1 MSNFLNS
8 GRFIKARASLPG
20 TEWPRW
26 WELRWQNPLLSW
38 GKGWDW
44 TELIQFF
51 LTGFFLK
58 LNYEDSSAL
67 TSVDLQAM
75 SLPPLPND
83 RSSTWLRMFFTA
95 FRKLDALVGRRFI
108 FQKHCLLFGGN
119 LFFIRKEIP
128 IEKNT
133 KTKGPQKQ
141 YHQEHCWEKGQIR
154 VHADHLRWEDQ
165 S

>member
-1 MSNFLNS
+1 MFL
-8 GRFIKARASLPG
+8 
-20 TEWPRW
+20 
-26 WELRWQNPLLSW
+26 
-38 GKGWDW
+38 
-44 TELIQFF
+44 
-51 LTGFFLK
+51 

-108 FQKHCLLFGGN
+108 FQIYIVSLLFGGN
-119 LFFIRKEIP
+119 SLFIRKEIP
-128 IEKNT
+128 IEKNA

-154 VHADHLRWEDQ
+154 VHTDHLRWEDQ